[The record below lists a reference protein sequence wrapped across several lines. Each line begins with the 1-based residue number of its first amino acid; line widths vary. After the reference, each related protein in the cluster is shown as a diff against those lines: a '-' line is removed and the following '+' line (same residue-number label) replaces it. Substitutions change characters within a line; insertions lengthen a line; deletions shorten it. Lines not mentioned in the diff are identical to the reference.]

1 MPHGEKHEVGLEP
14 PPYDIHRIGDI
25 YIFRMAGMQWD
36 LHYMGQQGPAGGS
49 TLINSLLEF

>member
-14 PPYDIHRIGDI
+14 PPYDIHMIGDI